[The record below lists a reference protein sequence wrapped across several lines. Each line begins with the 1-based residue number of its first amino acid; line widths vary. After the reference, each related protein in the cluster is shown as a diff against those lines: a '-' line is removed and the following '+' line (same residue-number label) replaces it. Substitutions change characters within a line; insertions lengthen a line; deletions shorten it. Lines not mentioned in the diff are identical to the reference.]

1 MPTHIPRR
9 RLLAA
14 LGSISLASLPS
25 LAWSSPAPPAIYS
38 EADIAYAQRLRDA
51 GLKSGLAYTLVE
63 SLTTEVGARP
73 AGSANDALAV
83 AWAQAAMRQ
92 LGLSNVRAEPVPLS
106 VWQRGPLNA
115 QLLAPHAHP
124 LVATALGNSVS
135 TPPGGLEAE
144 VAYYADLAALRA
156 DTSERARGKLV
167 FIDEKTERSRD
178 GSGYGRAV
186 LARSAGAVEA
196 ARRGAVAVA
205 IRSIGTDRDRLAH
218 TGALRYDPLV
228 AQIPAMAVSV
238 PDADLIARLHARG
251 QPMRLKLMLQAAS
264 GVAAITHNV
273 IGEVPGTDLASEVVL
288 IGAHLDSWDMGQ
300 GAQDDGVGVGIVMA
314 AAKLLLDGGK
324 MPRRTVRVVLFGN
337 EENGFDGARAYS
349 ERYRE
354 VPHQLVGE
362 SDFGAGRIW
371 RLRSRVA
378 VAALPA
384 VAAIAEVLAPLGIA
398 ADGNPGSPGPDAG
411 VLMRARRWP
420 GIELTQ
426 DGTHYFDVHH
436 TENDTLDKID
446 PTTLP
451 QNTAAWAAVAWLAAQ
466 SPIGFGQPV
475 L

>member
-14 LGSISLASLPS
+14 LGSIPLASLPS
-25 LAWSSPAPPAIYS
+25 LAWSQAVHSAPTIGSTATTTASSAQSAIYS
-38 EADIAYAQRLRDA
+38 EADIAYAQCLRDA

-73 AGSANDALAV
+73 AGSANDARAV

-178 GSGYGRAV
+178 GRGYGRAV

-238 PDADLIARLHARG
+238 PDADLIARLHTRG
-251 QPMRLKLMLQAAS
+251 QPMRLKLRWS
-264 GVAAITHNV
+264 N
-273 IGEVPGTDLASEVVL
+273 
-288 IGAHLDSWDMGQ
+288 
-300 GAQDDGVGVGIVMA
+300 
-314 AAKLLLDGGK
+314 
-324 MPRRTVRVVLFGN
+324 
-337 EENGFDGARAYS
+337 
-349 ERYRE
+349 
-354 VPHQLVGE
+354 
-362 SDFGAGRIW
+362 
-371 RLRSRVA
+371 RSRRSA
-378 VAALPA
+378 PQR
-384 VAAIAEVLAPLGIA
+384 AI
-398 ADGNPGSPGPDAG
+398 SPGPWMTAMILASLSNRLAIWTAMALLIWRSEPALMMTAG
-411 VLMRARRWP
+411 
-420 GIELTQ
+420 LT
-426 DGTHYFDVHH
+426 GGRYTSCF
-436 TENDTLDKID
+436 
-446 PTTLP
+446 
-451 QNTAAWAAVAWLAAQ
+451 
-466 SPIGFGQPV
+466 
-475 L
+475 